1 MGAITEVCV
10 PFFPRSVK
18 LIEDRARGRWVLNAP
33 ERVVVPD
40 DTALEILHLCDGE
53 RTVDAI
59 CDVLAKRYN
68 AAPTTIRADV
78 IELLQE
84 LADKG
89 LVKLRPPL

>member
-1 MGAITEVCV
+1 MAAITEACV
-10 PFFPRSVK
+10 PLLPRSVK

-59 CDVLAKRYN
+59 CDVLAQRYN
-68 AAPTTIRADV
+68 ATPATIRADV

-89 LVKLRPPL
+89 LVKLRQPS

>member
-1 MGAITEVCV
+1 MAFITEACV
-10 PFFPRSVK
+10 PFLPRSVK

-59 CDVLAKRYN
+59 CDVLAQRYN
-68 AAPTTIRADV
+68 ATAATIRADV

-89 LVKLRPPL
+89 LVKLRQPS

>member
-10 PFFPRSVK
+10 PFLPRSVK

-59 CDVLAKRYN
+59 CDVLAQRYN
-68 AAPTTIRADV
+68 ATAATIRADV

-89 LVKLRPPL
+89 LLVARPPR

>member
-1 MGAITEVCV
+1 MPLMTEACV
-10 PFFPRSVK
+10 PFLPRSVK
-18 LIEDRARGRWVLNAP
+18 LVEDRARGRWVLNAP

-40 DTALEILHLCDGE
+40 DTALEILRLCDGA

-59 CDVLAKRYN
+59 CDVLAKRYD
-68 AAPTTIRADV
+68 AMPETIRADV

-89 LVKLRPPL
+89 LLDSRPPS